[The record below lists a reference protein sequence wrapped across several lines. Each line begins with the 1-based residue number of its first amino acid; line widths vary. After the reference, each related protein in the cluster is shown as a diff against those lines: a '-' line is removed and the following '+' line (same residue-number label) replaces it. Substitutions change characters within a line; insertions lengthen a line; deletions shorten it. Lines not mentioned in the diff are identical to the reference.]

1 MNESEVKD
9 ILNDPKKLLD
19 LFRLFH
25 QLIHVYEAQE
35 IKKQAQKSQTPEF
48 MGLSDSIDIKV
59 IHSDKIQKEVQ

>member
-1 MNESEVKD
+1 MNEKEIKE

-35 IKKQAQKSQTPEF
+35 RLAKTKAPGEK
-48 MGLSDSIDIKV
+48 MGLSDSVEIKLTK
-59 IHSDKIQKEVQ
+59 SDSNKTQEVK